1 MSEFDDKIFLVIGNG
16 FDLHCGLSSK
26 YIDYFNSR
34 GYAEFCGL
42 VDGML
47 ANKDIKTAAEMADVI
62 LKNEKFNDKFWLVF
76 FFCHS
81 YAQPIAG
88 HNWCDIEA
96 LLDDFLEGKD
106 IFRYSNGQI
115 HNKRYLPLNVNGYNK
130 DDWASY
136 LLTQLTI
143 RGDFGSTSKSDK
155 DFNDYLLNEVKKLEK
170 DFGDY
175 LKEKSNKP
183 QYRINAKRLLEELS
197 GILYSPTTTEIA
209 WIDSFNYTN
218 PFEDPRY
225 EGKVRN
231 IHGNTDNPIFGI
243 SINASSTADK
253 PIKNEVY
260 YFTKKSR
267 QLSLGIQPIHGSIN
281 DMQEVLIYGHSLNE
295 QDQAYFQALFDI
307 MKLDDAGVPE
317 PKLVFGYSVTGPKDD
332 EKAALERTSKMV
344 TDLFRRY
351 ETNKKNDNILQ
362 LLLFTG
368 RIQFR
373 LIA

>member
-1 MSEFDDKIFLVIGNG
+1 MGNMDDKIFLVIGNG
-16 FDLHCGLSSK
+16 FDLHCGLNSK

-34 GYAEFCGL
+34 GYVEFRNLIDGL
-42 VDGML
+42 L
-47 ANKDIKTAAEMADVI
+47 KNEKIKTAAEMADVI

-81 YAQPIAG
+81 YVKPIGG
-88 HNWCDIEA
+88 HNWCDIET

-106 IFRYSNGQI
+106 IFRFYGIRI
-115 HNKRYLPLNVNGYNK
+115 HNSQYHGFDESATDKN
-130 DDWASY
+130 DWASY
-136 LLTQLTI
+136 LLTQLAFKT
-143 RGDFGSTSKSDK
+143 GFGAMDK
-155 DFNDYLLNEVKKLEK
+155 NHRKFHEYLLDELKKLEK
-170 DFGDY
+170 DFGKY
-175 LKEKSNKP
+175 IKEKSSNLG
-183 QYRINAKRLLEELS
+183 YLENVKNLMIELS
-197 GILYSPTTTEIA
+197 GILSSPTTTEIA

-218 PFEDPRY
+218 PFEDLSY
-225 EGKVRN
+225 EGKARN
-231 IHGNTDNPIFGI
+231 IHGNTGNPIFGI
-243 SINASSTADK
+243 SINASRSEKET
-253 PIKNEVY
+253 IKNEVY

-267 QLSLGIQPIHGSIN
+267 QLSLGIQPIHDSIN

-307 MKLDDAGVPE
+307 MKLDDASVPE
-317 PKLVFGYSVTGPKDD
+317 PKLVFGYSVHGAGDD